1 MRRYL
6 PAFPL
11 PAPRLLAIA
20 VAAAL
25 PCLALA
31 AERAAD
37 TGSVFELGKVVVS
50 GERDARLP
58 AGETALT
65 REDLDRHGRDT
76 VGEAVNALPGVS
88 LSRNSRNEDI
98 VYVRGFDA
106 RQVPV
111 FLDGIPLY
119 VPYDGYVDF
128 GRFTTFDLAEV
139 RAAKGAASLLY
150 GPNIMGG
157 AINLVTRK
165 PERAFEGDLRVGAGS
180 GGERKAALNLGG
192 RQGRWYYQAG
202 LSWLDADGFPLPD
215 GFVDYKRVPTDT
227 GDERDNAD
235 RDDRKL
241 SLKLG
246 FMPNETDE
254 YALGYVRQEGEK
266 GNPVYTG
273 RATSGIRYWRWPWW
287 DKDSLYFIGNA
298 RLGEANTLRFRL
310 YRDEY
315 GNGLEAYTDARYA
328 TQMNNQNFPSV
339 YADLTRGA
347 SVELAN
353 TALAGHDLRLAA
365 HYKEDEH
372 TDTNPNSP
380 RKHYRD
386 VTASLA
392 VEDDIALG
400 EATRLRL
407 GASHERRE
415 AREVHDWPTGST
427 SSTNGLAEIVRDLS
441 GNRQLF
447 ASVARKTRFP
457 TIKDRYSARMGA
469 ALPNPDLK
477 PEQAR
482 HLELGLRGDAW
493 GGAHFE
499 AVLFH
504 SRIDDLIQTHV
515 VASTACGGSTCNQ
528 AQNIAEARH
537 QGVELSLR
545 QDIGERWRLGAA
557 YTWLDRDNLSD
568 ASVRLLDS
576 PRHKLFGHLSW
587 SPSQQWEFI
596 ATVDAESGRHASFA
610 SGNVR
615 SRELPGFA
623 TLGLKAVWKP
633 GEQLAFDVGG
643 RNLGDK
649 WYELS
654 DGFPMPGRSWFAHAT
669 YRF

>member
-1 MRRYL
+1 MPSFQRRRSPTL
-6 PAFPL
+6 TL
-11 PAPRLLAIA
+11 
-20 VAAAL
+20 
-25 PCLALA
+25 LALA
-31 AERAAD
+31 LATALPSLAHAD
-37 TGSVFELGKVVVS
+37 EAPSGSVFELGKVVVTS
-50 GERDARLP
+50 DRDGRLP
-58 AGETALT
+58 AGESALT
-65 REDLDRHGRDT
+65 RKELDDYGRDT
-76 VGEAVNALPGVS
+76 VGETVAELPGVN

-128 GRFTTFDLAEV
+128 GRFTTFDLAEIRV
-139 RAAKGAASLLY
+139 GKGSASLLY

-165 PERAFEGDLRVGAGS
+165 PERAFEGDIRIGAGS
-180 GGERKAALNLGG
+180 GSERKAAVNLGG

-202 LSWLDADGFPLPD
+202 LSWLDADSFPLPD
-215 GFVDYKRVPTDT
+215 GFRDYKRVPTDT
-227 GDERDNAD
+227 GDERENAD
-235 RDDRKL
+235 RNDRKV
-241 SLKLG
+241 SLKIG

-254 YALGYVRQEGEK
+254 YAIGYVKQEGEK

-287 DKDSLYFIGNA
+287 DKDSLYFIGNT
-298 RLGEANTLRFRL
+298 RLGQANTLRFRL
-310 YRDEY
+310 YRDKY
-315 GNGLEAYTDARYA
+315 GNGLEAYTNASYT

-339 YADLTRGA
+339 YADVTRGA
-347 SVELAN
+347 SVELSN
-353 TALAGHDLRLAA
+353 TALPRHDLKVAA

-392 VEDDIALG
+392 IEDTVTLG
-400 EATRLRL
+400 QATRLRL

-415 AREVHDWPTGST
+415 AREVYDWPTGST
-427 SSTNGLAEIVRDLS
+427 DSTNGLVEIVRDLS
-441 GNRQLF
+441 GNRQFF
-447 ASVARKTRFP
+447 ASIARKTRFP

-482 HLELGLRGDAW
+482 HLEAGLRGDAW
-493 GGAHFE
+493 AGAHFE
-499 AVLFH
+499 AVIFH
-504 SRIDDLIQTHV
+504 SRIDDLIQTNV
-515 VASTACGGSTCNQ
+515 VPSNACGSTTCNQ
-528 AQNIAEARH
+528 SQNIAEARH
-537 QGVELSLR
+537 QGVELSLQ
-545 QDIGERWRLGAA
+545 QDIGEHWQIGGG
-557 YTWLDRDNLSD
+557 YTWLDRDNLSNP
-568 ASVRLLDS
+568 AVVLTDS
-576 PRHKLFGHLSW
+576 PKHRFFGHATW
-587 SPSQQWEFI
+587 SPAERWEFV
-596 ATVDAESGRHASFA
+596 ATLEAETGRHVSFA
-610 SGNVR
+610 GTSVR

-633 GEQLAFDVGG
+633 SERLAFDVGG

-654 DGFPMPGRSWFAHAT
+654 DGFTMPGRSWFANAT